1 MILINQRDATYEFGK
16 KCIDSILASI
26 GVILKVES
34 VKMTKYSKIVI
45 MDYQEYLIDININE
59 YFNIKT
65 EKLDKIYH
73 SKLDS
78 ERKSHRKKFVKGIEQ
93 LIIDNDLDT
102 TI

>member
-1 MILINQRDATYEFGK
+1 M
-16 KCIDSILASI
+16 
-26 GVILKVES
+26 
-34 VKMTKYSKIVI
+34 
-45 MDYQEYLIDININE
+45 DININE
-59 YFNIKT
+59 YFNIIT
-65 EKLDKIYH
+65 EKLDEIYH